1 MKKLLSLFLLLASL
15 SVHCQND
22 TIVNFLNR
30 KGLSTQD
37 QSEAIGYQAI
47 IKRNDSLYKVMRF
60 QLNGKLFAYW
70 FSTSTDVKNKIG
82 QSVTVDKNDSIAT
95 VDFYGKN
102 GLKNGKS
109 EGWFDNRN
117 KNFVGRYVNGKK
129 EGLWRYYHYN
139 GKIAKQAFYRNDQFV
154 KGAYFDE
161 GGNKMETPLENRPEA
176 LFKGGRSAYDKEMK
190 NIKNRI
196 KKTLGRKYR
205 TKYSFQLQL
214 SYSVGV
220 DGKIKDVA
228 IVNEVPEDVK
238 SLVVNNVRNISGWI
252 PKIDNNRKVPARISN
267 AITINFQ

>member
-1 MKKLLSLFLLLASL
+1 MKKLFPLVLFFVCLTVDA
-15 SVHCQND
+15 QND

-30 KGLSTQD
+30 KGLPTQD

-70 FSTSTDVKNKIG
+70 FSTSMDVKNKIG

-129 EGLWRYYHYN
+129 EGLWRYYHNN

-161 GGNKMETPLENRPEA
+161 AGNKMETPLEDRPEA

-205 TKYSFQLQL
+205 TKYSFQMQMT
-214 SYSVGV
+214 YTVGV
-220 DGKIKDVA
+220 DGKIKDVT
-228 IVNEVPEDVK
+228 ILNEVPKDVK
-238 SLVVNNVRNISGWI
+238 SLVVNNIRNITGWI
-252 PKIDNNRKVPARISN
+252 PKINHNRKLPARINN

>member
-1 MKKLLSLFLLLASL
+1 MKKLFPLVLFLMCL
-15 SVHCQND
+15 SIEAQND

-30 KGLSTQD
+30 KGLPTQD
-37 QSEAIGYQAI
+37 KSEAAGYQAI

-70 FSTSTDVKNKIG
+70 FSTSVDAKNKIG
-82 QSVTVDKNDSIAT
+82 QSVTVDNNDSIAT

-117 KNFVGRYVNGKK
+117 RNFVGRYVNGKK
-129 EGLWRYYHYN
+129 EGLWRFYHYN

-161 GGNKMETPLENRPEA
+161 DGNKMQTNLEDCPEA
-176 LFKGGRSAYDKEMK
+176 LFKGGRSAYDKEIK

-205 TKYSFQLQL
+205 TKYSFQMQMT
-214 SYSVGV
+214 YTVGV
-220 DGKIKDVA
+220 DGKIKDVT
-228 IVNEVPEDVK
+228 ILNEVPKDVK
-238 SLVVNNVRNISGWI
+238 SLVVNNIRNITGWI
-252 PKIDNNRKVPARISN
+252 PKINHNRKLPARINN

>member
-1 MKKLLSLFLLLASL
+1 MKKLFPLVFFFACLTVEA
-15 SVHCQND
+15 QND

-30 KGLSTQD
+30 KGLSTKD

-47 IKRNDSLYKVMRF
+47 IKRSDSLYKVMRF

-129 EGLWRYYHYN
+129 EG
-139 GKIAKQAFYRNDQFV
+139 
-154 KGAYFDE
+154 
-161 GGNKMETPLENRPEA
+161 
-176 LFKGGRSAYDKEMK
+176 
-190 NIKNRI
+190 
-196 KKTLGRKYR
+196 
-205 TKYSFQLQL
+205 
-214 SYSVGV
+214 
-220 DGKIKDVA
+220 
-228 IVNEVPEDVK
+228 
-238 SLVVNNVRNISGWI
+238 
-252 PKIDNNRKVPARISN
+252 
-267 AITINFQ
+267 